1 MRCNR
6 ESPCSNC
13 KRSRHGECVYDNP
26 LPPPNPSRNNPRTL
40 APDICGA
47 HYTASLPTPEDQS
60 SNGRSATVASF
71 SSPASTTPHSD
82 LPELEALKSKV
93 RLLEEQLTKS
103 GTTSLTTQ
111 VSTPASNLETTS
123 TQLGGTFHV
132 HAQSQFGGAMVIP
145 RAISHKTRLF
155 GQSHF
160 VTGLPLVSIRCR

>member
-26 LPPPNPSRNNPRTL
+26 RPPPNSSRNINRSL

-47 HYTASLPTPEDQS
+47 HNTASLPTPEDQS
-60 SNGRSATVASF
+60 STGRSATVASF
-71 SSPASTTPHSD
+71 PSPVSTAPHSD

-93 RLLEEQLTKS
+93 RLLEDQLAKS
-103 GTTSLTTQ
+103 AAASST
-111 VSTPASNLETTS
+111 TPASNLETTS

-160 VTGLPLVSIRCR
+160 VTGLPLVSIQC